1 MIEAGKTPGSP
12 QLNSFGPN
20 MMLAKELLNKDEKDV
35 VIEYFKLCGSF
46 WKMDRGR
53 LKQWTDTVKNDGIPD
68 FGTNL
73 DY

>member
-1 MIEAGKTPGSP
+1 
-12 QLNSFGPN
+12 